1 MHAIK
6 EKLMDELYDFEEKVK
21 KNPTAKM
28 SDSEIQRIHTI
39 SDTVKNFDKIEMLE
53 GGEYIEDDGMSFATR
68 SRRGYSRDGEWTARG
83 NYNSPHHMGGGH
95 SYDEGGSSYARGRR
109 YAKRDSMGRYSRED
123 GKEDMTR
130 QLRDM
135 MEDAEGEQRDALRD
149 CISKLERM

>member
-6 EKLMDELYDFEEKVK
+6 EKLMDELYDFEDKVK

-53 GGEYIEDDGMSFATR
+53 GGEYSEDDGMSFATR
-68 SRRGYSRDGEWTARG
+68 SRRDYSRDGEWTARG

-95 SYDEGGSSYARGRR
+95 AYNEGGSSYGRR
-109 YAKRDSMGRYSRED
+109 KRDSMGRYSRED
-123 GKEDMTR
+123 GKENMTR

-135 MEDAEGEQRDALRD
+135 MEDAEGEEREVIRE
-149 CISKLERM
+149 CVTKLERM

>member
-28 SDSEIQRIHTI
+28 SDAEIQRIHTI

-53 GGEYIEDDGMSFATR
+53 GGEYSEDDGMSFGTR

-95 SYDEGGSSYARGRR
+95 SYDEGGSSYARR
-109 YAKRDSMGRYSRED
+109 KRDSRGQHSRD
-123 GKEDMTR
+123 GGKENMTR

-135 MEDAEGEQRDALRD
+135 MEDAEGDQRDALRD